1 MFKYLKLLAIY
12 LILNYTVFV
21 RKKGYKMILSEAIEN
36 LENLT
41 SLHNQMLESQTNAQ
55 VSYLKAQMVLNM
67 KEASLNLPG
76 ANPGKNDNERNAIV
90 TTECA
95 VEIETLSN
103 LKNEF
108 EIAKMNYQIAYTNL
122 QSNKLI
128 FQSWFGK

>member
-1 MFKYLKLLAIY
+1 
-12 LILNYTVFV
+12 
-21 RKKGYKMILSEAIEN
+21 MILSEAIEN

-55 VSYLKAQMVLNM
+55 VSYLKAQMVLNI